1 MYVLIVEDDALMGE
15 GIQAGL
21 NALGIQAEW
30 VMSARDAETA
40 MTTASFD
47 VVVLDLGLPDAD
59 GMQLLR
65 RWRERGDSLPV
76 LILTAR
82 DAVPDRVSGLQAGAD
97 DYLSKP
103 FDLTELAAR
112 LHSLVRRSAGRATH
126 TIQHGDLQFNP
137 QTLQVTLKDKT
148 LNLSRREVTV
158 LDTLLQQPGRV
169 VTSAQLQDRL
179 YGWAEG
185 IESNA
190 VAVHIHNLRRKLGD
204 EWIVTVR
211 GVGYRLGAVNESN

>member
-30 VMSARDAETA
+30 VRNARDTETA

-47 VVVLDLGLPDAD
+47 VVVLDLGLPDED

-65 RWRERGDSLPV
+65 RWRQRGDNLPV

-112 LHSLVRRSAGRATH
+112 LHSLVRRAAGRTTQ
-126 TIQHGDLQFNP
+126 TIQHGDLHFNP

-148 LNLSRREVTV
+148 LSLSRREITV

-169 VTSAQLQDRL
+169 VTTAQLQDRL
-179 YGWAEG
+179 YGWTEG

-211 GVGYRLGAVNESN
+211 GMGYRLGAVNESN

>member
-47 VVVLDLGLPDAD
+47 VVVLDLGLPDED

-65 RWRERGDSLPV
+65 RWRDRGDTLPV

-112 LHSLVRRSAGRATH
+112 LHSLVRRSAGRATQI
-126 TIQHGDLQFNP
+126 IQHGDLQFNP

-148 LNLSRREVTV
+148 LNLSRREITV

-169 VTSAQLQDRL
+169 ITAAQLQDRL
-179 YGWAEG
+179 YGWTEG

-211 GVGYRLGAVNESN
+211 GVGYHLGAVNESN